1 MSNSKRE
8 GGVRYNFKAI
18 LETMCEGIT
27 KLPKLELGVISSGS
41 YFECKASKE
50 IYSDLV
56 VA

>member
-8 GGVRYNFKAI
+8 GGVRYDSKTI

-27 KLPKLELGVISSGS
+27 KLPKLELGVI
-41 YFECKASKE
+41 FECNASKE
-50 IYSDLV
+50 IYCDLV